1 MTKTSETLPNLT
13 GTLVDDGRLE
23 LLKIIGAGAFG
34 ITYKARVTTT
44 PSPTFY
50 AVKCLKKPAN
60 SQEADFQAR
69 EHALHR
75 RVSRH
80 PNVVGVRRHFTDEQH
95 VFIVMELCEG
105 GDMHGAIVDGVYR
118 RNPELIKRTF
128 ADLID
133 GVRFCHSVGVYHR
146 DLKPANVLVNASGGR
161 PLIADFGLSTASR
174 MSRELGCGSPGY
186 MSPESFKPA
195 SKSAPSN
202 PYCPAH
208 SDAWALAVILI
219 NLVTAQNPWEAAKAE
234 DRRWNGFLADPDFL
248 REILPVS
255 RPLQELL
262 KRCFDLNPAL
272 RPTLTQLR
280 AEVLALPELFMSAA
294 DLEKASPGLDLQ
306 LQRQRVLD

>member
-1 MTKTSETLPNLT
+1 MIKTSETLPNLT

-44 PSPTFY
+44 PSPTFH

-80 PNVVGVRRHFTDEQH
+80 LNVVGVRRHFTDEQH

-105 GDMHGAIVDGVYR
+105 GDMHGAIVDGAYR
-118 RNPELIKRTF
+118 GNPDLIKRTF
-128 ADLID
+128 VDLID

-174 MSRELGCGSPGY
+174 MSRELGCGSPAY
-186 MSPESFKPA
+186 MTPGMSRRPNNCRPPHSF
-195 SKSAPSN
+195 
-202 PYCPAH
+202 
-208 SDAWALAVILI
+208 DAWALAVILI

-234 DRRWNGFLADPDFL
+234 DRRWKGFLADPDFL

-280 AEVLALPELFMSAA
+280 AEVLAMPALFMS
-294 DLEKASPGLDLQ
+294 
-306 LQRQRVLD
+306 